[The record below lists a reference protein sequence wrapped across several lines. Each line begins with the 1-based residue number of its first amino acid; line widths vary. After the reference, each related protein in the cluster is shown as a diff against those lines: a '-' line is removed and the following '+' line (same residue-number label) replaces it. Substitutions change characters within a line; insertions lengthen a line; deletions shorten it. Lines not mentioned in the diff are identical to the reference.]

1 MKWILLILAAFVIA
15 GLVIAIIGA
24 MLPREH
30 EVTREARFKCA
41 PSVLFAVVRDFA
53 GYPAW
58 SAGVQAVEILP
69 PVNGRASHRVTSR
82 DGRITYLVIE
92 DRPAEKLVLEIADEN
107 LPYGGTWTFA
117 FTPDGSGTRLQI
129 TENGFV
135 KNPVFRFL
143 ARFVFGYTGS
153 IESCLRDLKRK
164 FGETPG

>member
-1 MKWILLILAAFVIA
+1 
-15 GLVIAIIGA
+15 
-24 MLPREH
+24 
-30 EVTREARFKCA
+30 
-41 PSVLFAVVRDFA
+41 
-53 GYPAW
+53 
-58 SAGVQAVEILP
+58 
-69 PVNGRASHRVTSR
+69 
-82 DGRITYLVIE
+82 VIE
-92 DRPAEKLVLEIADEN
+92 EHPAEKLVLEIADEN